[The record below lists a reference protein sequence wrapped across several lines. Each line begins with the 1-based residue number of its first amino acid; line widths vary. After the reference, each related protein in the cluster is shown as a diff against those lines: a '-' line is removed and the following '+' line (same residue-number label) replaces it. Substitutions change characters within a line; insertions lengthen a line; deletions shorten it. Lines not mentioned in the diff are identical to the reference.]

1 MYYFI
6 INPQASNG
14 RGRKIWD
21 QILKALRKAHDTEG
35 FEALLTEKSGDARTF
50 AQRLSEKCTEKRIIT
65 VIGGE
70 GTLNEVVDGLHM
82 DGDLVSLAYIPTKT
96 DNDLARCFRRRY
108 SLKDQLQRLGSATDE
123 LLLDYGVLNCEHMNR
138 RFAVSSGI
146 GFDAAI
152 FPAFCAEDNASG
164 GQASGD
170 GGEKPLRTPI
180 GYFRTFAKALMQARP
195 TRGYVLLDGTQR
207 REFNHILFISAH
219 VHPYDG
225 GYMICPEASGEDGCL
240 DLCIV
245 STKHRHRL
253 FWIMLLSIF
262 GRHVRHSGV
271 HIYRCR
277 EAVIH
282 TETPLPVHVDGEA
295 IGELTDFSL
304 RCIPKK
310 LRLRL

>member
-6 INPQASNG
+6 VNPQASNG
-14 RGRKIWD
+14 RGRKIWE

-35 FEALLTEKSGDARTF
+35 FEAFLTEKSGDARMY
-50 AQRLSEKCTEKRIIT
+50 AQRLSEKCQEQRIIT

-82 DGDLVSLAYIPTKT
+82 DGDLVSVAYIPTKA
-96 DNDLARCFRRRY
+96 DNDMARCFRRRY
-108 SLKDQLQRLGSATDE
+108 SLKDQLQRLGNATDE
-123 LLLDYGVLNCEHMNR
+123 LLLDYGVLDCDRMNR

-146 GFDAAI
+146 GFDAEI
-152 FPAFCAEDNASG
+152 FPAFCAAEDSTCT
-164 GQASGD
+164 
-170 GGEKPLRTPI
+170 GEKPRMPRTPVS
-180 GYFRTFAKALMQARP
+180 YFRVFAQALLQAHP
-195 TRGYVLLDGTQR
+195 TRGYVVLDGTQR

-225 GYMICPEASGEDGCL
+225 GYRLCPQASGEDGCL
-240 DLCIV
+240 DICIV

-253 FWIMLLSIF
+253 LWIMLLSIF
-262 GRHVRHSGV
+262 GAHVRHNGV
-271 HIYRCR
+271 HFYRCR

-282 TETPLPVHVDGEA
+282 TEKPLPVHVDGESL
-295 IGELTDFSL
+295 GTLSDFSL